1 MLHYRIHS
9 FLRFLYERA
18 AIKAKDF
25 TNIWKAVFDV
35 FWTFLLLMGMF
46 DMVSYKNIPD

>member
-18 AIKAKDF
+18 AVNAKDF
-25 TNIWKAVFDV
+25 TNIWKAAFDV